1 VTADDAVLRS
11 LAEAI
16 GEGYR
21 RIREDERAFV
31 EGLSEDEIRQRLEKL
46 VVTIR
51 RAKKPASESKS
62 GERLKTE
69 ELIIGAIALSHK
81 YKRSFKIM

>member
-16 GEGYR
+16 GERYR

-62 GERLKTE
+62 GGAVEDVGADYRGDS
-69 ELIIGAIALSHK
+69 IIT
-81 YKRSFKIM
+81 